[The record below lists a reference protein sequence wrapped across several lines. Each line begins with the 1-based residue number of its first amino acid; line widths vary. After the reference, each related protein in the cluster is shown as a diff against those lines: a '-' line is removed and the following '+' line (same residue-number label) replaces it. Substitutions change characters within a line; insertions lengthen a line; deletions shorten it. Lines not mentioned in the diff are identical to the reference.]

1 MRVDSR
7 CREAARETLKC
18 GFRQDSEYR
27 TGTGK
32 SCKARTRSSGKPD
45 TACRSRVGCTRDMN
59 SDARAPSCRAIARIP
74 VSLPYGPHN
83 SPRQRCQT
91 SMSSASGRPR
101 FSGSTRFNA
110 PCVEELQAEGDYLP
124 LPFGMSDWRALLRV
138 LMVREACGRG
148 GGEKTRAQPF
158 STAPW
163 VTGRAR
169 GEGWATGCFLNAPVR
184 MVPLAL
190 YAQFSLPVL
199 PEQWRAHR
207 WHARA
212 ATAIHGFPDGA
223 SGPPDAL
230 CIGDRKG
237 EPVGTFDACIQS
249 SAGQR

>member
-1 MRVDSR
+1 MHEPRRVARSLGYPLAFR
-7 CREAARETLKC
+7 MGRITLHANAAKLQCRQHQAVRGSAVRRGSTHPASKN
-18 GFRQDSEYR
+18 
-27 TGTGK
+27 
-32 SCKARTRSSGKPD
+32 CKP
-45 TACRSRVGCTRDMN
+45 
-59 SDARAPSCRAIARIP
+59 RAII
-74 VSLPYGPHN
+74 S
-83 SPRQRCQT
+83 
-91 SMSSASGRPR
+91 
-101 FSGSTRFNA
+101 
-110 PCVEELQAEGDYLP
+110 P